1 MLNIFIYAAAVLFA
15 LICLRLW
22 QKRKVT
28 NDVGDMMRKV
38 MVAWAA
44 QGPFKT
50 GAESSRAM
58 RYGFLAAID
67 VEAAKNFEQTITA
80 HEHAFNSDPAHWNSL
95 IPIQQATFHKDREK
109 IIERLNQLLSGGS
122 LSDETLNEIR
132 DSHSK
137 DSNLSKLAE
146 YLIEIKDR
154 KPVEAFDERRIAFH
168 GLNWSEH
175 SGAYEQHLKRRSN
188 NPLFP
193 KDRRL
198 VTQVDVDA
206 AISMDTIEAIEL
218 DEKYRALLERISH
231 CKEKIEISDAN
242 QLREESEDLISQCD
256 QIGDKVSLIRNRLTE
271 LRSLIVEA
279 WISAYP
285 PDSPER
291 QKLIDLEQH
300 RKENNDI
307 VYVSNILSQQISRGD
322 VIPSDE
328 ILLAMMSDNEELLRY
343 WYQQADDQFK
353 EQLKS
358 EAIRTIRTALED
370 GLPEE
375 KAHRILNA
383 LS

>member
-1 MLNIFIYAAAVLFA
+1 
-15 LICLRLW
+15 
-22 QKRKVT
+22 
-28 NDVGDMMRKV
+28 

-44 QGPFKT
+44 QGPFRT

-109 IIERLNQLLSGGS
+109 ILERLNQLLSGSG
-122 LSDETLNEIR
+122 LSDEKLSEIR
-132 DSHSK
+132 DSQNR
-137 DSNLSKLAE
+137 DSAFSRLAE

-154 KPVEAFDERRIAFH
+154 KPVETFDERRIAFH

-198 VTQVDVDA
+198 VTQADVDA
-206 AISMDTIEAIEL
+206 AISMDTIEAIEIG
-218 DEKYRALLERISH
+218 EKYKALLEKISN
-231 CKEKIEISDAN
+231 CQENLAISDTN
-242 QLREESEDLISQCD
+242 QLREESEELIIQCD
-256 QIGDKVSLIRNRLTE
+256 QIGDKASPIRNRLSE

-279 WISAYP
+279 WINAYP

-300 RKENNDI
+300 RKENNDS
-307 VYVSNILSQQISRGD
+307 VYVPDLLSQQIRRGD
-322 VIPSDE
+322 VIPTDE
-328 ILLAMMSDNEELLRY
+328 VLLAMMSDDEELLRY

-353 EQLKS
+353 NQIKS
-358 EAIRTIRTALED
+358 EALRTIKTALEE

-375 KAHRILNA
+375 KAQRILNA
-383 LS
+383 LN